1 MPPFYDSTCTLRS
14 IYKAGLAQ
22 TGFMTALTQ
31 VDGYYNSQTSQY
43 DPPPIFESWAQV
55 LETRIQKHGCRLS
68 SPSSWYRSMSNT
80 AITDPC
86 SSDLIRLADPHDSS
100 RKLPALRNIITVAT
114 CFSAESLAPSDIV
127 SLLKKNRFLFWQSY
141 LSWIKVFELWKSDQ
155 LQLGICRS
163 EEDWQLD
170 KHFLMQSSLSGICY
184 YLTWIQR
191 SHYWAGMY
199 SVVMDEFVDSGLP
212 LTIAS
217 RLLELV

>member
-1 MPPFYDSTCTLRS
+1 MPPLYDFTCTLRS

-22 TGFMTALTQ
+22 IGFMAALTQ
-31 VDGYYNSQTSQY
+31 VDGYYNSRTGQY
-43 DPPPIFESWAQV
+43 DPPSLFKSWAQV

-68 SPSSWYRSMSNT
+68 SPSSWYRSMSNA

-86 SSDLIRLADPHDSS
+86 SSDLIRLANPRDSS
-100 RKLPALRNIITVAT
+100 RELPALRNIITVAT

-127 SLLKKNRFLFWQSY
+127 PLLNENRFLFWQSY
-141 LSWIKVFELWKSDQ
+141 LSWIKVFKLWKIDQ
-155 LQLGICRS
+155 LKLGICQS
-163 EEDWQLD
+163 EEDWQID
-170 KHFLMQSSLSGICY
+170 KHFLVQSSLSGLCY

-191 SHYWAGMY
+191 CDYWAGIY
-199 SVVMDEFVDSGLP
+199 SDVMDEFVDAGLP